1 MNKGICFLLFLVGL
15 TSCNEDISTNN
26 TGVLQGVKDNVAWR
40 ATDAKAT
47 IESANTISIE
57 AVTIN
62 ETLTLNIPLP
72 NKFVESTYDLSE
84 ANNGDVS
91 YSIGFDGITTDYES
105 DLDID
110 NPGEIV
116 VTEYDGQTI
125 SGTFRFN
132 LKNTDDSSEEAKIA
146 NFQYG
151 HFYKVPVTP

>member
-1 MNKGICFLLFLVGL
+1 MNKGICFLLFLIGL
-15 TSCNEDISTNN
+15 TSCNQDISINN
-26 TGVLQGVKDNVAWR
+26 TGVLQGVKDNVGWR
-40 ATDAKAT
+40 ATDARAT
-47 IESANTISIE
+47 VESSSTLSIE

-72 NKFVESTYDLSE
+72 NKFVESTYNLSE
-84 ANNGDVS
+84 ANNGDVA
-91 YSIGFDGITTDYES
+91 YSFAIDDVTTDYES

-116 VTEYDGQTI
+116 ITEYDGQTI
-125 SGTFRFN
+125 SGKFRFN
-132 LKNTDDSSEEAKIA
+132 LKNTDDTSEAAKSV